1 MKVSKIVLLVL
12 PLVLISM
19 SLEENVDITGKW
31 IFQDSPREIEIYMEN
46 YKYFGK
52 IIKVSGKN
60 DNEKAGHILLKDF
73 VFDQSDKHYSG
84 EVNSPDGM
92 TATGQL
98 IMLDENKLRFSLR
111 KLFISKT
118 FILKRIK

>member
-1 MKVSKIVLLVL
+1 MKISKIVLLLL

-31 IFQDSPREIEIYMEN
+31 AFQDSPREIEIYMEN

-52 IIKVSGKN
+52 IIKVSGTN
-60 DNEKAGHILLKDF
+60 DNEKTGHILLKDF
-73 VFDQSDKHYSG
+73 VFDQSDKNYSG

-98 IMLDENKLRFSLR
+98 MMLDENKLRFSLR